1 MFVSNLRPYPISDRN
16 TCEVDFVIDVGNK
29 AIPVEVKA
37 EENLKAKSLKSY
49 RDRFSPEISVRTSM
63 ADYRQDDRFINLPL
77 YMIEEI
83 V

>member
-1 MFVSNLRPYPISDRN
+1 MPRYIFWPLAMTERRTDY
-16 TCEVDFVIDVGNK
+16 GK
-29 AIPVEVKA
+29 KK
-37 EENLKAKSLKSY
+37 KAKSLKSY

>member
-1 MFVSNLRPYPISDRN
+1 MFVIGIYYYNNDRN
-16 TCEVDFVIDVGNK
+16 TCEVDFVIDVGDK